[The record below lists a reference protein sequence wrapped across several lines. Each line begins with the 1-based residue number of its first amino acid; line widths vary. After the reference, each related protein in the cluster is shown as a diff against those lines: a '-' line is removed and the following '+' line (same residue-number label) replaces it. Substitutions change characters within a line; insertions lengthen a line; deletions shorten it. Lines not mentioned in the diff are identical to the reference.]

1 LLLAETPPFLC
12 EDQLEE
18 MTQEMGSIE
27 EELQDVSSP
36 VRCAAVRRLGDL
48 GPAGAQHADEVAAK
62 LEDPSGRVRCAAIEA
77 LASMEAR
84 ADAVATRLHDTNVK
98 VRCTAVRALGEM
110 GETGAD
116 HIDEVAAMLS
126 DKSVLVRGIVIDAVA
141 KMQKFRQEPRAAE
154 WWVAPTTYW

>member
-1 LLLAETPPFLC
+1 MSQPEP
-12 EDQLEE
+12 
-18 MTQEMGSIE
+18 S
-27 EELQDVSSP
+27 LQDVSSP

-77 LASMEAR
+77 LASMEAGALRADIVANPNPYPILMEAR